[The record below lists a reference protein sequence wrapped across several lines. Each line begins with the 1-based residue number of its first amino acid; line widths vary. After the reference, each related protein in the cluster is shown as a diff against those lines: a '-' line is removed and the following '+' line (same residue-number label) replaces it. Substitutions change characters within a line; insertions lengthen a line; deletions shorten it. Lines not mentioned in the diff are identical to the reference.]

1 MHIWKLKARAK
12 DDQGT
17 IRAVQ
22 LTEENVSQVALWCG
36 GQRVQTYNPIL
47 KDEEGEPGIN
57 YPGRYGMERLQLRDY
72 LMETDFPGQFR
83 RVSPTMFESV
93 YERA

>member
-1 MHIWKLKARAK
+1 MHTWKLKARAK

-22 LTEENVSQVALWCG
+22 LTADNASEVALWCG
-36 GQRVQTYNPIL
+36 GQRVQTFHAFL
-47 KDEEGEPGIN
+47 TDEEGEPAIN
-57 YPGRYGMERLQLRDY
+57 YPGKYGMERLQLGDF
-72 LMETDFPGQFR
+72 LMESDMPGLYR
-83 RVSPTMFESV
+83 RVSPSMFNSV